1 MMSVIK
7 KLLSLALLAC
17 SIAAVMSAGTIVP
30 CPTASVAA
38 YVALTGPCQ
47 IGSLE
52 FSDFAYSNTY
62 FPTMPGP
69 PASAIQVTPSSN
81 PGDPGLELSSSSW
94 TVSDGVGMDSALTYL
109 VQTISGAPTIDQ
121 AAFGITDTIGRPAVT
136 VQFAET
142 LCIGVATGPGTCPS
156 ADEIYLL
163 VPSTGTSVSF
173 GPVSVMSV
181 SNDIFIKSDGPSGS
195 GSIADVTNSLPTP
208 EPGVSLLSLSGLLA
222 LGLMAKVAANRRRL
236 QRDTIVEAR

>member
-1 MMSVIK
+1 MMSVFT

-47 IGSLE
+47 IGGLE
-52 FSDFAYSNTY
+52 FSDFAYSNSY

-69 PASAIQVTPSSN
+69 PASAIQVTPSSD
-81 PGDPGLELSSSSW
+81 PGNPGLELSTSSW

-109 VQTISGAPTIDQ
+109 VQTISGAPTINE
-121 AAFGITDTIGRPAVT
+121 AAFGITDSIIRGAVSI
-136 VQFAET
+136 QFAET

-156 ADEIYLL
+156 ADELYFL

-181 SNDIFIKSDGPSGS
+181 SNDVFIKSDGPSGS
-195 GSIADVTNSLPTP
+195 GSIADVTNGLPTP
-208 EPGVSLLSLSGLLA
+208 EPGISLLSLSGLLA
-222 LGLMAKVAANRRRL
+222 LGLMARANRRRL
-236 QRDTIVEAR
+236 RRDPIVAR